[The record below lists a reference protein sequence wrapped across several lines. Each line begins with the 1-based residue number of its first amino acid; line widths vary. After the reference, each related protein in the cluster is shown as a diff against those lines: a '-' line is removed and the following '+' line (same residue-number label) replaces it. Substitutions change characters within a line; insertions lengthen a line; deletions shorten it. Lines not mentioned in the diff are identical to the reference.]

1 MTESLCPDC
10 GSPRPDWTKV
20 CPACGAPPEAE
31 HRQAAR
37 AAEGVRAADLE
48 PYITLRY
55 IARLFKVLAVL
66 IIVMLLG
73 EVVTGIVIDGTAAL
87 VTLIGEGTR
96 LLVMA
101 GLLWAGGDL
110 TLLLIDAGHDLRV
123 ARILLGRINTQL
135 HANSTRPR
143 RVLGAAPGVLG
154 LAAAQAPVD
163 PNPPAPRPL
172 GASAARVKRTR
183 ATGWTR
189 SWAMRSPER
198 WRGAPGRG

>member
-1 MTESLCPDC
+1 
-10 GSPRPDWTKV
+10 
-20 CPACGAPPEAE
+20 
-31 HRQAAR
+31 
-37 AAEGVRAADLE
+37 VRAADLE

-73 EVVTGIVIDGTAAL
+73 EVVTGLVIDGTAAL

-110 TLLLIDAGHDLRV
+110 TLLIIDAGHDLRV

-135 HANSTRPR
+135 HLNST
-143 RVLGAAPGVLG
+143 
-154 LAAAQAPVD
+154 AAAARTE
-163 PNPPAPRPL
+163 PP
-172 GASAARVKRTR
+172 SRV
-183 ATGWTR
+183 
-189 SWAMRSPER
+189 S
-198 WRGAPGRG
+198 